1 MSVSFLASVRTAW
14 LSKINWTQAIGVGS
28 SLIVLA
34 FGKQYEIPSE
44 QQVQLVAAIQ
54 AGQAFLT
61 WAFRTWFTTSL
72 TPGSVG
78 K

>member
-1 MSVSFLASVRTAW
+1 MSISFPTIVRTAW
-14 LSKINWTQAIGVGS
+14 LSKINWTQAVGVGS

-61 WAFRTWFTTSL
+61 WVFRTWFTTSL

>member
-1 MSVSFLASVRTAW
+1 
-14 LSKINWTQAIGVGS
+14 
-28 SLIVLA
+28 LIVLA

-61 WAFRTWFTTSL
+61 WVFRTWFTTSL

>member
-1 MSVSFLASVRTAW
+1 MASIATKSAW
-14 LSKINWTQAIGVGS
+14 LSKINWTQAVGVVAS
-28 SLIVLA
+28 VLVFA
-34 FGKQYEIPSE
+34 SGGHYAIPDE
-44 QQVQLVAAIQ
+44 QQAQLVLAIQ

-61 WAFRTWFTTSL
+61 WVFRTWFTTSL

>member
-1 MSVSFLASVRTAW
+1 MSLAFVAHVRTAW

-61 WAFRTWFTTSL
+61 WVFRTWFTTSL